1 MSNTESNF
9 TYQKVVLE
17 KEAHTELLKGAT
29 ILANAVKSTM
39 GPSGHS
45 VIIDNPQGPPTITKD
60 GVSVA
65 RAINLK
71 ERLPSMGAEL
81 LKEVASKTNELAGDG
96 PQPTYAKVLT
106 PRGWTTMGTL
116 KVNDIICG
124 TNGTVQTVLGIYQKG
139 VKDIYKVTLADGNK
153 DTRFVECSEE
163 HLWDVRTSR
172 GKHCVLPLKQ
182 MLDNGISRKGLYAA
196 GKYFVQPTQVEFANA
211 NLPIDPY
218 LLGVLLGDGSL
229 STYGDVEIAVG
240 LKEDYIL
247 NNLKAVLPEGCKLR
261 KQYYYDKK
269 HYIRATITGCVR
281 SGKSRN
287 ELKSNIKILMQE
299 LGLLGTNSHTKF
311 IPKQFL
317 YSTIQNRQKLLNGL
331 IDTDG
336 YINKRGLFEYSTVSE
351 QLSCDFVEL
360 CRSLGKVVCVKKL
373 SRKQGDGSF
382 SSGSIFR
389 ISELKGNRFGLK
401 IKSIEK
407 LNKQTEMMCIKVSN
421 DDHLYITDDYTPT
434 HNTTT
439 ATVLAHSML
448 SSGIKMLSTGRS
460 SIEMKAGMDEAT
472 RQVQTFLKATC
483 IPVSGRNDIVNI
495 GTISANGDSELG
507 NIIADAIE
515 KVGKDGIIAIEPSKT
530 NKTTLSCVQGMQI
543 GSGFLSPFFITNND
557 KANCEFENPMILIT
571 SNKISSLQ
579 DIVELL
585 QKSSDEERPLLII
598 CDDLEGEALHTCIVN
613 KTKGV
618 IQVCAVKA
626 PSYSEHRADVLSD
639 LATVLGAEVIGATS
653 ATSLKKVSDSQLG
666 TCAKVV
672 VNRSSTTF
680 IGDPNDVVMKQ
691 KTEQLVSELRNV
703 LYTDTTLN
711 DLRISRYRERLARLS
726 GGVAIIHVGG
736 STETEIK
743 ERKDRVE
750 DAVNA
755 TTAATQDGI
764 VSGGGTI
771 LYYAAHYLKSL
782 IKDKTWETHSEDF
795 ISGVKIIITAC
806 EAPLR
811 TIVENTGVSPD
822 VIGQK
827 LSDELMLV
835 DIDRDHIARTMELS
849 GTSKYDVNQFLQ
861 TRRLEFIKN
870 NNRFGYNAATREF
883 GDLVKTG
890 IIDPVKVTRY
900 ALEHASS
907 VVGLV
912 LTCNAVIVNEQE

>member
-96 PQPTYAKVLT
+96 PQPLYAKVLT
-106 PRGWTTMGTL
+106 PQGWSTMSNLSVGD
-116 KVNDIICG
+116 VICG
-124 TNGTVQTVLGIYQKG
+124 TNGSFQKVLGIYNKG
-139 VKDIYKVTLADGNK
+139 MKEIYRVTLSDGNS
-153 DTRFVECSEE
+153 DSRTVECSEE
-163 HLWDVRTSR
+163 HLWNVVTQR
-172 GKHCVLPLKQ
+172 GKERTLTTRQMVDMGIDRKNSPGRKFFIKPTCVNFESTNLPL
-182 MLDNGISRKGLYAA
+182 
-196 GKYFVQPTQVEFANA
+196 
-211 NLPIDPY
+211 DPY

-229 STYGDVEIAVG
+229 SRNGDVEIAVG
-240 LKEDYIL
+240 LKEDFIL
-247 NNLKAVLPEGCKLR
+247 DKLVLPDGCKLR
-261 KQYYYDKK
+261 RQYYESSK
-269 HYIRATITGCVR
+269 HYIRATITGSER
-281 SGKSRN
+281 LGRAPDG
-287 ELKSNIKILMQE
+287 LKSIIKIKLDE
-299 LGLLGTNSHTKF
+299 LGLLGTCSHTKF
-311 IPKQFL
+311 IPEQYL
-317 YSTIQNRQKLLNGL
+317 YSSIEDRLKLLQGL

-336 YINKRGLFEYSTVSE
+336 YINKRGLFEYSTVSK
-351 QLSCDFVEL
+351 QLNHDFVEL
-360 CRSLGKVVCVKKL
+360 CKSLGKSVCCEKHHRKL
-373 SRKQGDGSF
+373 GNGSF
-382 SSGSIFR
+382 GSNDIFR
-389 ISELKGNRFGLK
+389 VIELQGNKHGLK
-401 IKSIEK
+401 VKHIENTGRK
-407 LNKQTEMMCIKVSN
+407 TEMMCIKVSN
-421 DDHLYITDDYTPT
+421 DDHLYITDDYVPT